1 MSPEV
6 LIYLQQVK
14 NYFETSNDAK
24 EYFIGDA
31 DEELFFK
38 HLTEI
43 AEGNLKDNGEPLLN
57 KEQFELLRTTI
68 KAIHIS
74 TKSYTKEEIL
84 HDKIFLDTN
93 FGKICLN

>member
-31 DEELFFK
+31 DEELISYFMRS
-38 HLTEI
+38 
-43 AEGNLKDNGEPLLN
+43 LKN
-57 KEQFELLRTTI
+57 
-68 KAIHIS
+68 
-74 TKSYTKEEIL
+74 
-84 HDKIFLDTN
+84 
-93 FGKICLN
+93 